1 MAIKNDTDLAFKL
14 VDTLGLILSI
24 TRETYGIIA
33 MANKKNKDFNK
44 DMFTLCTIA
53 VDYGI
58 IDIVSGLL
66 AATMTI
72 KESKLALGSDG
83 TVAIE
88 AQTLVQAVSATNQEV
103 ATPTLAIQQFTLVTK
118 VLGLVPELSAFGR
131 KVANLT
137 MKGISSQE
145 EKLSKREAL

>member
-24 TRETYGIIA
+24 TKETYGIIE
-33 MANKKNKDFNK
+33 MANKKNKNFNK

-58 IDIVSGLL
+58 IDTVSALL
-66 AATMTI
+66 AAIMTI
-72 KESKLALGSDG
+72 KTSKLSLGSDG

-88 AQTLVQAVSATNQEV
+88 AQTLVQAVSATNKKV

-118 VLGLVPELSAFGR
+118 VLGLVPELSGLAR

-137 MKGISSQE
+137 MKGISNHE
-145 EKLSKREAL
+145 EKLLKREAL

>member
-24 TRETYGIIA
+24 TREVYGIVEL
-33 MANKKNKDFNK
+33 ANKKNKDFKK

-53 VDYGI
+53 IDYGI

-66 AATMTI
+66 ALTMTT
-72 KESKLALGSDG
+72 KESKLLLGSDG

-88 AQTLVQAVSATNQEV
+88 AQTIVQAGAVSQKVE
-103 ATPTLAIQQFTLVTK
+103 TPTLALQQFALVTK
-118 VLGLVPELSAFGR
+118 GLSLVPDLIGLGR
-131 KVANLT
+131 KVAGLT
-137 MKGISSQE
+137 MTGISNNE
-145 EKLSKREAL
+145 EKFSKTEEL